1 MFAIKQ
7 ARKFIESHP
16 DDPQVLILTDL
27 VLALQNDAPF
37 PISSLYELDV
47 RNFSLALEIVDEWRV
62 DRHYAKKQK
71 LVEAVQ
77 QIKHF
82 GRMPLTE

>member
-16 DDPQVLILTDL
+16 DDPQVLILTNLILSLQSDEPFQL
-27 VLALQNDAPF
+27 ATLFELERKQFELALQIMAD
-37 PISSLYELDV
+37 
-47 RNFSLALEIVDEWRV
+47 WQV

-71 LVEAVQ
+71 LLDVVNKATDDPSTL
-77 QIKHF
+77 
-82 GRMPLTE
+82 G